1 MVAGAAVSLGLDQ
14 LLAEA
19 TALAAEIMQSPVSYA
34 MGILPPDRQIRQ
46 LRRAGQTM
54 SWAELVSHSNQLDGL
69 RVDSEFLPDAP
80 TYPNGCHICE
90 VEIDPKTGRVE
101 IVDYVGVEDVGTV
114 LNRDLVEGQMQGG
127 IVQGIGQALGE
138 ILHYD
143 VSGQLI
149 TGSFMDYQMPIAA
162 DIPPIRLATVTVPTK
177 VNPLGAKGVGEAGTV
192 GALAAV
198 MNAVED
204 ALASAGV
211 THFEMP
217 ANPYRVWN
225 ALQLVK

>member
-1 MVAGAAVSLGLDQ
+1 
-14 LLAEA
+14 
-19 TALAAEIMQSPVSYA
+19 
-34 MGILPPDRQIRQ
+34 
-46 LRRAGQTM
+46 
-54 SWAELVSHSNQLDGL
+54 
-69 RVDSEFLPDAP
+69 
-80 TYPNGCHICE
+80 
-90 VEIDPKTGRVE
+90 
-101 IVDYVGVEDVGTV
+101 
-114 LNRDLVEGQMQGG
+114 MQGG

-143 VSGQLI
+143 VSGQLL